1 MTCVN
6 ELWLLGVLFVAVIVL
21 TPLADVVRV
30 PQPVLLTIVGGLLGL
45 LPGATPL
52 EVEPEI
58 ILPLVLPPLLF
69 AATQK
74 TTAGEFRE
82 HAGAVLA
89 LAVGLTISTA
99 AAVAIVSHAAG
110 LDWTSAWV
118 LGAVVSPPDPVAATA
133 VARRL
138 KLPHRL
144 VTILE
149 GEGMFNDATA
159 LVLYKVTV
167 AALVTGAFSI
177 ADTGLEFLVTIVVGV
192 VMGFVVGYAAKL
204 ALAALEEGYA
214 ETTVTVLVPFLGYL
228 AAEELGGSGV
238 LAVLVLGLLL
248 RDVGHE
254 ATTSQG
260 WLLGRSVWNYA
271 DFLITSLIF
280 AVLGYE
286 LITVLHEATLSS
298 DLVILSVAVLLT
310 VVLFRFAWIFP
321 VTSLWRASAR
331 RRDVPVPVGWRE
343 TTVVAWSGMRGV
355 VTVATA
361 LALPTFL
368 DSGEAFVDRESVVVA
383 ALVCVM
389 MTLVIQG
396 LTLGPLTK
404 KLGVAGDVDEAAETS
419 RLRDQV
425 THRALEFLDGEE
437 CSDTSAPV
445 REAARLQYEG
455 YLASHEAIR
464 RAIQDDAAERHGDN
478 VSPRDELRSVMRR
491 ATDAE
496 RDLVLDARRTGAV
509 SSGSA
514 DEVLREIEGRALRD
528 FG

>member
-1 MTCVN
+1 MT
-6 ELWLLGVLFVAVIVL
+6 EPWLLAALLVGVIVL
-21 TPLADVVRV
+21 TPLAELVRV
-30 PQPVLLTIVGGLLGL
+30 PQPVLVTIFGAVLGL
-45 LPGATPL
+45 LPSMAPL
-52 EVEPEI
+52 EIEPEL

-74 TTAGEFRE
+74 TTANEFRE
-82 HAGAVLA
+82 HAGSVLA
-89 LAVGLTISTA
+89 LAVGLTVSTA
-99 AAVAIVSHAAG
+99 AVVAVTAHAAG
-110 LDWTSAWV
+110 LSWAGAWV
-118 LGAVVSPPDPVAATA
+118 LGAIVSPPDPVAATA

-167 AALVTGAFSI
+167 ASLVTGAFSL
-177 ADTGLEFLVTIVVGV
+177 AGTGLEFVLTVVLGVGV
-192 VMGFVVGYAAKL
+192 GLAVGYAAKL

-214 ETTVTVLVPFLGYL
+214 ETTVTVLVPFLGYIL
-228 AAEELGGSGV
+228 AEDIGGSGV

-248 RDVGHE
+248 RDVGHQ

-260 WLLGRSVWNYA
+260 YLLGRSVWNYA
-271 DFLITSLIF
+271 DFLITSLVF
-280 AVLGYE
+280 AVLGFE
-286 LITVLHEATLSS
+286 LVTVVRDSPLTADVVGLAITVT
-298 DLVILSVAVLLT
+298 VT
-310 VVLFRFAWIFP
+310 VVLFRIAWIFP
-321 VTSLWRASAR
+321 AALLVRGRAK
-331 RRDVPVPVGWRE
+331 RRDVPMPVGLRE

-361 LALPTFL
+361 LALPFAL
-368 DSGEAFVDRESVVVA
+368 DSGDTFGDRDAIVVA

-389 MTLVIQG
+389 VTLLVQG

-404 KLGVAGDVDEAAETS
+404 RLGVASEVDERKEVS
-419 RLRDQV
+419 RLRERTAQA
-425 THRALEFLDGEE
+425 ALDFLDGEE
-437 CSDTSAPV
+437 CARIPERV

-455 YLASHEAIR
+455 YVAAHEAIQQ
-464 RAIQDDAAERHGDN
+464 AIRGEHDDDSDPA
-478 VSPRDELRSVMRR
+478 SQLRSLLQR

-496 RDLVLDARRTGAV
+496 RELVLDARRVGEV

-514 DEVLREIEGRALRD
+514 DEMLREIESRALRD

>member
-1 MTCVN
+1 MN
-6 ELWLLGVLFVAVIVL
+6 ELWLLGVLVVAVIVL
-21 TPLADVVRV
+21 TPLADVVRI
-30 PQPVLLTIVGGLLGL
+30 PQPVLLTILGGMLGL

-52 EVEPEI
+52 AVEPEI

-89 LAVGLTISTA
+89 LAVGLTVSTA
-99 AAVAIVSHAAG
+99 AVVAVVAHAAG
-110 LDWTSAWV
+110 LGWASAWV

-167 AALVTGAFSI
+167 AALVTGTFSL
-177 ADTGLEFLVTIVVGV
+177 AESGLEFLVTVVVGV
-192 VMGFVVGYAAKL
+192 AIGFLVGYAAKL

-228 AAEELGGSGV
+228 AAEELDGSGV

-254 ATTSQG
+254 ATTSHG

-286 LITVLHEATLSS
+286 LTTVLREASVS
-298 DLVILSVAVLLT
+298 ADLVLLVVAVVVT
-310 VVLFRFAWIFP
+310 VVLFRIGWIFA
-321 VTSLWRASAR
+321 VASGWRASAR
-331 RRDVPVPVGWRE
+331 RREVPVPVGWRE

-361 LALPTFL
+361 LALPTLL
-368 DSGEAFVDRESVVVA
+368 DSGDAFADRESVVVA

-389 MTLVIQG
+389 VTLLVQG
-396 LTLGPLTK
+396 MTLGPLAKT
-404 KLGVAGDVDEAAETS
+404 LRVAGDVDEAAEVA
-419 RLRDQV
+419 RLRNR
-425 THRALEFLDGEE
+425 TARRALEFLDGEE
-437 CSDTSAPV
+437 CSSASAPV

-455 YLASHEAIR
+455 YLAAHEAIQ
-464 RAIQDDAAERHGDN
+464 RALQVGAADADSDDDRIPPA
-478 VSPRDELRSVMRR
+478 DELRSLLRR
-491 ATDAE
+491 VTDAE
-496 RDLVLDARRTGAV
+496 RNLVLEARRTGAV